1 MGLKIGI
8 LLGDDIGHEV
18 VPECVKVMKAAAARA
33 GLADRL
39 VDTLPIGKHGHEQH
53 GNTLPAVT
61 EAALRNLDGW
71 IMGPIGHAAY
81 PRNDPTWVM
90 PAVRK
95 KFELFAAVRPSRS
108 YPNINSIHKDVD
120 IVFVRELT
128 EGMLYSETVVAGAPE
143 FRPND
148 DITVAMR
155 VITRKGSNRVA
166 REAFEIART
175 RPRKK
180 VTAAHKEPVYRLAC
194 GMFAEE
200 CRKVAREYPDVTFE
214 EAMIDTIS
222 MKLVM
227 APQQYDVVVT
237 TNQFGDI
244 LTDIGAGLVGGL
256 GLAPGLCV
264 GEKQAM
270 AQATHGSA
278 PDIAGPQHRQSL
290 RHDRVGADA
299 DGLPRPQAQRT
310 EGDRSRRLHAGGD
323 RQGHHARQASDQ
335 GPGRQSQHP
344 GHGKCHRGS
353 GAAISRRKTETGS
366 VMYNLHLSAEQL
378 EIRDTV
384 RDFVTREIKPVALK
398 ADRLDVQDRSL
409 LTAQLDAASQLGLR
423 TLALSEALGGAGA
436 DALTS
441 LHRDRGTGGG
451 RCRHRRRCLSETSRL
466 AHLLFD
472 RAMNDAQR
480 DQVPAEISRRR
491 PLSSRFRR
499 LRRPIRGWA

>member
-1 MGLKIGI
+1 LKIGI

-18 VPECVKVMKAAAARA
+18 VPECVKVMKAAASRA
-33 GLADRL
+33 GLAIDWS
-39 VDTLPIGKHGHEQH
+39 TLPIGKHGHEQH
-53 GNTLPAVT
+53 GDTLPAIT
-61 EAALRNLDGW
+61 EAALWKLDGW

-95 KFELFAAVRPSRS
+95 KYELFAAVRPSRS

-120 IVFVRELT
+120 IAFVRELT

-155 VITRKGSNRVA
+155 VITRKGSSRVA

-200 CRKVAREYPDVTFE
+200 CRKVAREYPDVKFE

-278 PDIAGPQHRQSL
+278 PDIAGRNIANPYAMIVSGQMLMAFLGRKHKEPK
-290 RHDRVGADA
+290 ATA
-299 DGLPRPQAQRT
+299 A
-310 EGDRSRRLHAGGD
+310 AGFM
-323 RQGHHARQASDQ
+323 Q
-335 GPGRQSQHP
+335 
-344 GHGKCHRGS
+344 
-353 GAAISRRKTETGS
+353 AAIDKVIAQGK
-366 VMYNLHLSAEQL
+366 QL
-378 EIRDTV
+378 TRD
-384 RDFVTREIKPVALK
+384 
-398 ADRLDVQDRSL
+398 
-409 LTAQLDAASQLGLR
+409 
-423 TLALSEALGGAGA
+423 LGGKSSTQDMGNAIA
-436 DALTS
+436 EA
-441 LHRDRGTGGG
+441 
-451 RCRHRRRCLSETSRL
+451 
-466 AHLLFD
+466 
-472 RAMNDAQR
+472 
-480 DQVPAEISRRR
+480 VPH
-491 PLSSRFRR
+491 
-499 LRRPIRGWA
+499 